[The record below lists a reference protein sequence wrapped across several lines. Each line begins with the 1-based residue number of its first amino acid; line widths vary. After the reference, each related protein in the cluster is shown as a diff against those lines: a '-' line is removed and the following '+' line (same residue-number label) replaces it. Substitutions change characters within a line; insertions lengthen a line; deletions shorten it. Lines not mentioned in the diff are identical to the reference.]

1 VTRESPPISLVV
13 GPRDECNGKRFREAM
28 EGIRVKYGK
37 GRPGTRPGE
46 IAEDSAY
53 NTRDARA
60 YLRRMGVKAS
70 MSVNIR
76 DKLGRGKGDPTGSIQ
91 KHISG

>member
-28 EGIRVKYGK
+28 EGIRVKYGRD
-37 GRPGTRPGE
+37 RPRTRPGE

-53 NTRDARA
+53 NTRGAKA
-60 YLRRMGVKAS
+60 YLKRIGVKAS

-76 DKLGRGKGDPTGSIQ
+76 DKLG
-91 KHISG
+91 